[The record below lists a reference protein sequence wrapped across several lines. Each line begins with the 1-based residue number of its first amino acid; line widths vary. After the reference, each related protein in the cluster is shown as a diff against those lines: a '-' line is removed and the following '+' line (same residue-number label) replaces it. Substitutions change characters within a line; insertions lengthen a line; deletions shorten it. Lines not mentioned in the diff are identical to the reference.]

1 MIAKYDTSSVEGSKG
16 GSKTLII
23 LGLLLVGGFIAYNY
37 YLKPKAVEQN
47 EQ

>member
-1 MIAKYDTSSVEGSKG
+1 MIAKYDTSSVGGSKG
-16 GSKTLII
+16 SSNTIII

-37 YLKPKAVEQN
+37 FLKPKTVEQN